1 MRPRQCY
8 SVQIWRFYNDKNV
21 MSENTV
27 YCFQLPKMLV
37 FKKIRN
43 FCETINFQFEF
54 DENILVNWMR
64 PRQCYSVQIWRF
76 YNLRQKRYRR
86 KHCLLLSIAYLMLV
100 FRKIRNI
107 LWNNK
112 FPLWIWWKHFSNLNA
127 PTSVL
132 ISGNLAVLQLKTK
145 TL

>member
-1 MRPRQCY
+1 MLVFRNIRNIFETINFHFEFDENILVNWMRPRQCY

-43 FCETINFQFEF
+43 FCETMNFHIEF
-54 DENILVNWMR
+54 DKNILVNWMR
-64 PRQCYSVQIWRF
+64 PRQCYSAQIWRF

-86 KHCLLLSIAYLMLV
+86 KQCIFTFNCLIMRL
-100 FRKIRNI
+100 FKKRRN
-107 LWNNK
+107 
-112 FPLWIWWKHFSNLNA
+112 FC
-127 PTSVL
+127 
-132 ISGNLAVLQLKTK
+132 
-145 TL
+145 